1 MVVAIVTGTMV
12 VPVATTI
19 EGSETNNVIAE
30 AGLGVTGAG
39 DGTGVTYRDG
49 TDDGV
54 STQAGD

>member
-1 MVVAIVTGTMV
+1 MTGTMV
-12 VPVATTI
+12 VPVATAI
-19 EGSETNNVIAE
+19 EGSETNSVIAE
-30 AGLGVTGAG
+30 AGLGVAGAG